1 MEAATLDSIRRQ
13 LTDRKTRLTE
23 AIAGTAPQQYHL
35 VSLLQQVDSALD
47 HLGTEEYARCLVC
60 GDHIDDKDLVRN
72 PLLEYCLC
80 SLSPSQQR
88 ALEHD
93 LKLARRIQ
101 AGLLPMP
108 HLRSFGWE
116 AFYQYEP
123 AGVVSGD
130 YCDLWTRNGSESTV
144 HFAVGDV
151 AGKGLASSLLMAH
164 LQAAFRSLLGASVP
178 LSDLVARMNRQLLDA
193 GISTH
198 YATLACGRL
207 GEDGHVEIV
216 NAGHCPPIVVRES
229 GIETIGPTG
238 VPVGL
243 LADRPYEVHSLRLAA
258 GESLVLYTDG
268 LTEARQDETSTN
280 PEPEEYGTER
290 LVRLLSDRGLGT
302 EPSGLVRAIRD
313 DLTAFLDG
321 AKHEDD
327 LTILV
332 VQRTG

>member
-1 MEAATLDSIRRQ
+1 MQAATLNTIRRQ

-23 AIAGTAPQQYHL
+23 AIADTAPQQYHL

-47 HLGTEEYARCLVC
+47 RLETEEYARCLVC
-60 GDHIDDKDLVRN
+60 GEHVDDKDLLRN
-72 PLLEYCLC
+72 PLMEYCLC
-80 SLSPSQQR
+80 SLSPAQQR

-101 AGLLPMP
+101 AGLLPVP
-108 HLRSFGWE
+108 HLRSSGWE
-116 AFYQYEP
+116 AFYLYEP

-130 YCDLWTRNGSESTV
+130 YCDLWSRNGGESTV

-151 AGKGLASSLLMAH
+151 AGKGLASSILMAH

-178 LSDLVARMNRQLLDA
+178 LSDLVARINRQLLDA

-207 GEDGHVEIV
+207 GEDGQVEMV
-216 NAGHCPPIVVRES
+216 NAGHCPPIVVREN

-243 LADRPYEVHSLRLAA
+243 LADKPYEVHNFRLAA
-258 GESLVLYTDG
+258 GENIVLYTDG
-268 LTEARQDETSTN
+268 LTEAQQDEASTN
-280 PEPEEYGTER
+280 PEDGEYGAER
-290 LVRLLSDRGLGT
+290 LVRFLSTQGRGL
-302 EPSGLVRAIRD
+302 EPNALVRAIRE